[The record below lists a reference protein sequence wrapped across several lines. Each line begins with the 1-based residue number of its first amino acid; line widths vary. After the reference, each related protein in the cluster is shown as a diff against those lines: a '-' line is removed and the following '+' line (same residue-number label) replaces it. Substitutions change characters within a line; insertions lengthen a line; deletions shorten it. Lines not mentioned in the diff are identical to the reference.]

1 MEHKK
6 LVEIIADIFGAIF
19 SRERRANVAKEC
31 AIELANTSS
40 NELIKAFANK
50 LQHSLIIGRI
60 FRMRQVKNPLAPIW
74 IYENTGN
81 YVTET
86 TIRMSSPLVDW
97 DTFPPALRIE
107 GFMCNFWVPT
117 MLFYSLFCG
126 LIAPL
131 LFDNLQTLVGLIN
144 ATRLM
149 SASLIGQAVLMA
161 IFFPL
166 CFLVFIPFGRLLI
179 AYFAAKKISRD
190 PIYKLATNGCKATF
204 NMRKDIS

>member
-6 LVEIIADIFGAIF
+6 FFETIVDVFSAIF
-19 SRERRANVAKEC
+19 SRERRTKVVKEC
-31 AIELANTSS
+31 AGELANTSL
-40 NELIKAFANK
+40 NESIKAFANK
-50 LQHSLIIGRI
+50 YRDSLNVRRI

-86 TIRMSSPLVDW
+86 TIRRSSPLMDW
-97 DTFPPALRIE
+97 DTFPPTPHVE
-107 GFMCNFWVPT
+107 GFICKFWLPT
-117 MLFYSLFCG
+117 MLMYSLFCV
-126 LIAPL
+126 LIAPV
-131 LFDNLQTLVGLIN
+131 LFENLQTLIGLIN
-144 ATRLM
+144 ATRFK

-161 IFFPL
+161 IFFPV

-179 AYFAAKKISRD
+179 AYFSAKKISRD

-204 NMRKDIS
+204 NIRKDIS